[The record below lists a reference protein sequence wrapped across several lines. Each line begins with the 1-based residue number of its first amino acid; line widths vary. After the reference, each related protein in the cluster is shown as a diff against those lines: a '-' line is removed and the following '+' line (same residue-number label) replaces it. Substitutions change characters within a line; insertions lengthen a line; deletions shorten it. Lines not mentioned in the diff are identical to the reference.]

1 MSWHADRLRVELVA
15 VGAFALRNVQ
25 MASRNVF
32 LIFELLFWP
41 VVGLVGIGLMA
52 RFLELSPAA
61 TSFVLIGQIAF
72 STVSVCQLDVA
83 YAVLYDVWS
92 KSVKHQF
99 LAPIGVRHLTVGS
112 WLVGILRAVIV
123 FGILAGLGRWAFA
136 FDAFHAG
143 FGPLAAFVIGCC
155 LTAWVVSVLV
165 CALIIRLGARAETAA
180 WASVNFVLTL
190 AGIYYSV
197 AVLPKPVAAVS
208 AAIPLT
214 YFLDAYRAHY
224 GFPAEFA
231 HPLLTGTAL
240 AAGYVALSHWALVV
254 AVRSARRS
262 GLLLKMSE

>member
-1 MSWHADRLRVELVA
+1 MSWRAEVIA
-15 VGAFALRNVQ
+15 VGAFARRNLQ
-25 MASRNVF
+25 MAMRNVF
-32 LIFELLFWP
+32 LVFELLFWP
-41 VVGLVGIGLMA
+41 VVGVLGIGLMA
-52 RFLELSPAA
+52 RFLELSPEA

-99 LAPIGVRHLTVGS
+99 LAPIGVRHLTVGA
-112 WLVGILRAVIV
+112 WLVGIVRSLVV
-123 FGILAGLGRWAFA
+123 FVLLAAIGWWAFGFDALQAGVGPLLVFLAGCA
-136 FDAFHAG
+136 
-143 FGPLAAFVIGCC
+143 
-155 LTAWVVSVLV
+155 LTAWIVSVLV
-165 CALIIRLGARAETAA
+165 CALIMLLGAKAETAA

-197 AVLPKPVAAVS
+197 AVLPKPVAALA

-214 YFLDAYRAHY
+214 YFLDGYRAHY

-231 HPLLTGTAL
+231 WPIVTGFGL
-240 AAGYVALSHWALVV
+240 AALYIVLSHWALVS

>member
-1 MSWHADRLRVELVA
+1 MSWRAELTA
-15 VGAFALRNVQ
+15 VGAFALRNLQ
-25 MASRNVF
+25 MAMRNAF
-32 LIFELLFWP
+32 LVFELLFWP
-41 VVGLVGIGLMA
+41 VVGVLGIGLMA
-52 RFLELSPAA
+52 RFLELSPEA
-61 TSFVLIGQIAF
+61 TSFILIGQIAF

-99 LAPIGVRHLTVGS
+99 LAPIGVRHLTVGA
-112 WLVGILRAVIV
+112 WLVGIVRSVIV
-123 FGILAGLGRWAFA
+123 FTLLSAIGWWAFG
-136 FDAFHAG
+136 FDALHAG
-143 FGPLAAFVIGCC
+143 IGPLLVFLTGCA
-155 LTAWVVSVLV
+155 LTALVVSVLV
-165 CALIIRLGARAETAA
+165 CALIMLLGARAETAA

-197 AVLPKPVAAVS
+197 AVLPKPVAAVA

-231 HPLLTGTAL
+231 HPIAWGMGL
-240 AAGYVALSHWALVV
+240 AVVYVGLSHWALVS

>member
-1 MSWHADRLRVELVA
+1 MSWRAELIP
-15 VGAFALRNVQ
+15 VGAFALRNMK

-32 LIFELLFWP
+32 FLFELLFWP
-41 VVGLVGIGLMA
+41 VVGLLGIGLMA
-52 RFLELSPAA
+52 RFLELSPEA
-61 TSFVLIGQIAF
+61 TAFILIGQIAF

-92 KSVKHQF
+92 KSLKHQF
-99 LAPIGVRHLTVGS
+99 LAPIGVRHLTIGS
-112 WLVGILRAVIV
+112 WAVGIVRSLIVFTMLAAISWWAFGFDALRA
-123 FGILAGLGRWAFA
+123 GPW
-136 FDAFHAG
+136 
-143 FGPLAAFVIGCC
+143 PLAMFLLGCS
-155 LTAWVVSVLV
+155 LTALAVSVLV
-165 CALIIRLGARAETAA
+165 CTLIMLFGARAETAA

-197 AVLPKPVAAVS
+197 AVLPKPVAMVA

-214 YFLDAYRAHY
+214 YFLDAYRAYY

-231 HPLLTGTAL
+231 HPILVGGAL
-240 AAGYVALSHWALVV
+240 AVLYVGLSHWALVA

>member
-1 MSWHADRLRVELVA
+1 LSWRAELVA
-15 VGAFALRNVQ
+15 VGAFARRNLM

-32 LIFELLFWP
+32 LIFELIFWP
-41 VVGLVGIGLMA
+41 VVGVLGIGLMA
-52 RFLELSPAA
+52 RFLELSAEA

-112 WLVGILRAVIV
+112 WIVGILRAVGV
-123 FGILAGLGRWAFA
+123 FAMLAAIGRWAFG
-136 FDAFHAG
+136 FDALRAG
-143 FGPLAAFVIGCC
+143 VAPLAVFLAGCC

-165 CALIIRLGARAETAA
+165 CTLIMRLGARAETAA

-197 AVLPKPVAAVS
+197 AVLPKPVAAV
-208 AAIPLT
+208 AALIPLT

-224 GFPAEFA
+224 GFAPEFA
-231 HPLLTGTAL
+231 HPLLIGTTLAL
-240 AAGYVALSHWALVV
+240 LYVALSHWALVR
-254 AVRSARRS
+254 AVRGARRS

>member
-1 MSWHADRLRVELVA
+1 MSWRGELIA
-15 VGAFALRNVQ
+15 VGAFALRNMK

-32 LIFELLFWP
+32 FLFELLFWP
-41 VVGLVGIGLMA
+41 VVGVLGIGLMA
-52 RFLELSPAA
+52 RFLHLSPEA
-61 TSFVLIGQIAF
+61 TAFILIGQIAF

-99 LAPIGVRHLTVGS
+99 LAPIGVRHLTIGS
-112 WLVGILRAVIV
+112 WAVGIVRSLIV
-123 FGILAGLGRWAFA
+123 FAMLAAISRWAFG
-136 FDAFHAG
+136 FDALHAG
-143 FGPLAAFVIGCC
+143 AGPLAIFLFGCS
-155 LTAWVVSVLV
+155 LTALAVSVLV
-165 CALIIRLGARAETAA
+165 CTLIMLFGARAETAA

-197 AVLPKPVAAVS
+197 AVLPKPVAMVA

-214 YFLDAYRAHY
+214 YFLDAYRAYY

-231 HPLLTGTAL
+231 HPILVGGAL
-240 AAGYVALSHWALVV
+240 AVLYVGLSHWALVA
-254 AVRSARRS
+254 AVRSARRT

>member
-1 MSWHADRLRVELVA
+1 LNWRAEAVA

-41 VVGLVGIGLMA
+41 VVGVIGIGLMA
-52 RFLELSPAA
+52 RFLELTPEA
-61 TSFVLIGQIAF
+61 TSFILIGQIAF

-99 LAPIGVRHLTVGS
+99 LAPIGVRHLTIGS
-112 WLVGILRAVIV
+112 WLVGIVRSVIV
-123 FGILAGLGRWAFA
+123 FAMLAALSWWAFG
-136 FDAFHAG
+136 FDALRAG
-143 FGPLAAFVIGCC
+143 PWPLTTFLIGCA
-155 LTAWVVSVLV
+155 LTAWSVSVFV
-165 CALIIRLGARAETAA
+165 CTLILRLGARAETAA

-190 AGIYYSV
+190 AGIYYSI
-197 AVLPKPVAAVS
+197 AVLPKPIAVLA

-224 GFPAEFA
+224 GFPSELA
-231 HPLLTGTAL
+231 HPLVTGTGL
-240 AAGYVALSHWALVV
+240 AIVYVALSHWALVV

>member
-1 MSWHADRLRVELVA
+1 LSWHAELIA
-15 VGAFALRNVQ
+15 VGAFARRNLQMALRNVF
-25 MASRNVF
+25 M
-32 LIFELLFWP
+32 LFELLFWP
-41 VVGLVGIGLMA
+41 VIGVLGIGLMA
-52 RFLELSPAA
+52 RFLELSPQA
-61 TSFVLIGQIAF
+61 TSFILIGQIAF

-99 LAPIGVRHLTVGS
+99 LAPIGVRHLTTGA
-112 WLVGILRAVIV
+112 WIIGIFRALIV
-123 FGILAGLGRWAFA
+123 FMLLSVIGWWAFG
-136 FDAFHAG
+136 FDAFQAG
-143 FGPLAAFVIGCC
+143 AGPLAMFLVGCC
-155 LTAWVVSVLV
+155 LTAWAVSVVV
-165 CALIIRLGARAETAA
+165 CALIMRLGARAETAA

-197 AVLPKPVAAVS
+197 AVLPKPVAALA

-224 GFPAEFA
+224 GFTAEFA
-231 HPLLTGTAL
+231 HPLTTGLLL
-240 AAGYVALSHWALVV
+240 AAVYVGLSHWALVA

>member
-1 MSWHADRLRVELVA
+1 LSWRDESAA
-15 VGAFALRNVQ
+15 VTAFALRNLQ

-41 VVGLVGIGLMA
+41 VVGVLGIGLMA
-52 RFLELSPAA
+52 RFLQLSPEA

-112 WLVGILRAVIV
+112 WLIGILRSVIV
-123 FGILAGLGRWAFA
+123 FALLAWLGWWAFG
-136 FDAFHAG
+136 FDALHAG
-143 FGPLAAFVIGCC
+143 MGPLLTFLLGCA

-165 CALIIRLGARAETAA
+165 CTLIMRLGARAETAA

-197 AVLPKPVAAVS
+197 AVLPEPVAALA

-224 GFPAEFA
+224 GFTAEFA
-231 HPLLTGTAL
+231 HPLVTGLGL
-240 AAGYVALSHWALVV
+240 AALYVVLSHWALVV

>member
-1 MSWHADRLRVELVA
+1 MSWRAELVA
-15 VGAFALRNVQ
+15 VGAFALRNIQ

-41 VVGLVGIGLMA
+41 VVGVLGIGLMA
-52 RFLELSPAA
+52 RFLELSPEA
-61 TSFVLIGQIAF
+61 TSFILIGQIAF

-99 LAPIGVRHLTVGS
+99 LAPIGVRHLTTGA
-112 WLVGILRAVIV
+112 WLVGILRALIV
-123 FGILAGLGRWAFA
+123 FALLSAIGWWAFG
-136 FDAFHAG
+136 FDALRAG
-143 FGPLAAFVIGCC
+143 PGPLLTFLLGCA
-155 LTAWVVSVLV
+155 LTAWSVSVVV
-165 CALIIRLGARAETAA
+165 CALIMLLGARAETAA

-197 AVLPKPVAAVS
+197 AVLPKPIAAIA

-214 YFLDAYRAHY
+214 YFLDAYRAYY

-231 HPLLTGTAL
+231 HPIVIGGTL
-240 AAGYVALSHWALVV
+240 AVLYVVLSHWALVS
-254 AVRSARRS
+254 AVKSARRS

>member
-1 MSWHADRLRVELVA
+1 MSWRAEMIA
-15 VGAFALRNVQ
+15 VGAFARRNVQ
-25 MASRNVF
+25 MALRNVF
-32 LIFELLFWP
+32 LVFELLFWP
-41 VVGLVGIGLMA
+41 ILGVLGIGLMA
-52 RFLELSPAA
+52 RFLELSPEA

-99 LAPIGVRHLTVGS
+99 LAPIGVRHLSVGA
-112 WLVGILRAVIV
+112 WLVGIVRSLVV
-123 FGILAGLGRWAFA
+123 FALLSAIGAWAFG
-136 FDAFHAG
+136 FDALRG
-143 FGPLAAFVIGCC
+143 GVRPLVVFLSGCA

-165 CALIIRLGARAETAA
+165 CALIMRLGARAETAA

-190 AGIYYSV
+190 AGIYYSI
-197 AVLPKPVAAVS
+197 AVLPKPVAAVA

-224 GFPAEFA
+224 GFRAEFTA
-231 HPLLTGTAL
+231 PIVTGFAL
-240 AAGYVALSHWALVV
+240 AAVYIALSHWALVA
-254 AVRSARRS
+254 AVRSARRT